1 MSPNLLSL
9 TKISLYSDEAENL
22 TESVKRRIAVEAALD
37 LIRAEC
43 LGGIG
48 GQSQISVKL
57 DHHLRNLSFY
67 ADQIQEALLVKHY
80 EY

>member
-9 TKISLYSDEAENL
+9 TKISLYADEAENL
-22 TESVKRRIAVEAALD
+22 TEDLKRKLAVEAALE

-43 LGGIG
+43 LGGMG
-48 GQSQISVKL
+48 GQAQLSIKL

-67 ADQIQEALLVKHY
+67 ADQIQEALLSKRY

>member
-9 TKISLYSDEAENL
+9 TKIALYADESENL
-22 TESVKRRIAVEAALD
+22 TENVKRKIAVEAALE

-48 GQSQISVKL
+48 GQSQLGVKL

-67 ADQIQEALLVKHY
+67 ADQIQEALASKRY
-80 EY
+80 DF